1 MNRALRRA
9 HFRGFVVLA
18 LALPVGFVAALCSRA
33 AAPAP
38 DSGALDLTDFAAA
51 PPADAIDVSARFAPL
66 AIRASFA
73 AAARRVW
80 IESIAP
86 LAAPDVLVYAG
97 ATAAGADGRLPSDAR
112 LLGTLPQSGRRA
124 FQLAA
129 GESFVVL
136 YSLGHQVVI
145 AGASLAE
152 RAR

>member
-1 MNRALRRA
+1 MQNRVQHIGVDHARGPHIGRA
-9 HFRGFVVLA
+9 HGAAMRHDPIDIGHRQA
-18 LALPVGFVAALCSRA
+18 LHFS
-33 AAPAP
+33 
-38 DSGALDLTDFAAA
+38 T
-51 PPADAIDVSARFAPL
+51 PADAIDVSARFAPL